1 MNYRI
6 FGLILTMSVCLSAV
20 GVMMSDSEDSDALTY
35 GSEAAGL
42 TSFNQDALTLFNDSS
57 TIYMAV
63 GGTFNIDP
71 WADEHGYYYHP
82 YESQSSIGLTYNP
95 NNDLFS
101 GTISSVRTVDI
112 EIAEYEPVSGE
123 ISSTSTIRVICVE
136 STGTHYTHT
145 LIYNGNGG
153 FGIPD
158 TQTVTDDNETLQMT
172 ISSLEPSREEHTF
185 LGWSLSASAK
195 IATYQPGSKIS
206 IGSTS
211 ETLYAVW
218 SQDPI
223 QVHTFIYDLNGGSD
237 GPENEIIVDRY
248 LSIAMTVSS
257 VIPVCE
263 GYTFIGWSLHDG
275 DETIYV
281 GGNQFAVGNE
291 TITFYAVWE
300 SNTAGS
306 YTHILRYDPNGG
318 SGGPQALTLITSN
331 QSVDMV
337 ISSLVPHYSGYSF
350 IGWSLVAHSVNS
362 GEDADYLP
370 AETITVNAALTLYA
384 VWSPSDDDD
393 DDELSI
399 TSSYPTSIYTE
410 GMAYAYEL
418 TFSMEG
424 SYTVTVTGVSWLTVD
439 GNVIS
444 GTVPE
449 IISGQTSINYVI
461 LATSSDGQTIT
472 QTVII
477 SVQAEE
483 ILDQSDIQSIAIIGC
498 LIVIFLIIGYI
509 AVKRRR

>member
-1 MNYRI
+1 MNFKI
-6 FGLILTMSVCLSAV
+6 FGLIVTMAVCLSAF
-20 GVMMSDSEDSDALTY
+20 GVVMSDSQDSDALTY
-35 GSEAAGL
+35 GSETMGL
-42 TSFNQDALTLFNDSS
+42 TSFNQDALTLFNEDT

-63 GGTFNIDP
+63 GGTFTIEP
-71 WADEHGYYYHP
+71 WADDHGYYYHP
-82 YESQSSIGLTYNP
+82 YENQSSIGLTYNP

-101 GTISSVRTVDI
+101 GTISSVGTVDI

-123 ISSTSTIRVICVE
+123 ISSTSTIHVICVE

-211 ETLYAVW
+211 EILYAVW

-263 GYTFIGWSLHDG
+263 GYTFVGWSLHDG

-281 GGNQFAVGNE
+281 GGNQFAVSNE

-300 SNTAGS
+300 SNTVGS
-306 YTHILRYDPNGG
+306 YTHTLYYDSNGG
-318 SGGPQALTLITSN
+318 FGSPQALTLITSN
-331 QSVDMV
+331 QSVNMV
-337 ISSLVPHYSGYSF
+337 ISSLVPHYNGYNF
-350 IGWSLVAHSVNS
+350 IGWSLVAHPI
-362 GEDADYLP
+362 DAGIEPDYLP

-384 VWSPSDDDD
+384 IWSTSDDDT
-393 DDELSI
+393 EFSI
-399 TSSYPTSIYTE
+399 TSSYPTEVYKE
-410 GMAYAYEL
+410 GMAYVYEL
-418 TFSMEG
+418 TFSVED
-424 SYTVTVTGVSWLTVD
+424 SYTISVTGISWLTVS
-439 GNVIS
+439 GNFVS
-444 GTVPE
+444 GVVPE
-449 IISGQTSINYVI
+449 IVAGQTSINYV
-461 LATSSDGQTIT
+461 LLVSSPNNEVVT

-477 SVQAEE
+477 TVQAEE
-483 ILDQSDIQSIAIIGC
+483 TVDQEDIQTIAIIGC

-509 AVKRRR
+509 AIKRRR